1 MVKRLI
7 YYMSLLATVL
17 LSACTDNDATIADEP
32 LPDGMG
38 RIRIAISSPEIVGGG
53 TTRGVNTVPWE
64 DPDHEWEKL
73 QNFRI
78 YICTESNQVVDI
90 IEGTKADM
98 TGEAGTASTYN
109 KRSKE
114 LKSSPLTAGKYHIFA
129 TANFNSSEATPN
141 SANEDDVYDD
151 GISVGSII
159 DPANNTFK
167 FANGYSNKNI
177 PMTGK
182 QTDTD
187 GTLKTVTVYNAKET
201 DAGIISVWRVLAKM
215 QFEFTNESA
224 ESIEILGIEV
234 DPINQAS
241 SSGPGIYLFSKDNL
255 TSTANL
261 APLDE
266 STTTV
271 SKGVTATWALNDNE
285 TITTPLNGIISETS
299 LLTSAQLALGSKVTA
314 TGSVTAEDEAKTKLQ
329 KFKTT
334 ENIEN
339 KDEASVITL
348 TVTPKS
354 GLSFKPTDLSFT
366 ASRVGTDGGKIAVVA
381 GSTTLAENQQPARY
395 NGKGGLHEPPFI
407 TKYNYKLTSAA
418 TTAPFVIKIYLYGLK
433 QKEIAFSDIVITGT
447 VMDVEQTMSGTKEY
461 LTLPPAPS
469 GADKKSGRE
478 DVGPVTYTPASAVTL
493 SANGGKGTLFF
504 YVNETDASFTT
515 TQNQLSLRFKIKRGS
530 IIEEIRYG
538 VTTHYGD
545 GTTGHDGFNV
555 IRRNDWI
562 HIPVVLTDWQ
572 FRVEPLA
579 FVPIAGYPAAT
590 VSSDGL
596 TTTFSTGGMIALQPF
611 VKKYDENTWRAFGD
625 PEINDISISWR
636 SLSGSESLV
645 TTPFIYD
652 PVTKCIIGELNN
664 NLAAGTYMTTIT
676 VNATL
681 GSYPYSFTFNVVL
694 QK

>member
-1 MVKRLI
+1 MVKHLI

-17 LSACTDNDATIADEP
+17 LSGCASDEMTDIEQP
-32 LPDGMG
+32 LPEGMG
-38 RIRIAISSPEIVGGG
+38 RLRVTLCAPENAT
-53 TTRGVNTVPWE
+53 TTRGVNVVPWE
-64 DPDHEWEKL
+64 DPDHAWEQLKT
-73 QNFRI
+73 FRI
-78 YICTESNQVVDI
+78 LICTES
-90 IEGTKADM
+90 A
-98 TGEAGTASTYN
+98 
-109 KRSKE
+109 
-114 LKSSPLTAGKYHIFA
+114 TAGKYDVVDVISGTGSELTEVAHTDEGNVGTPNFLSSTHKSGTFTSNPLEPGAYYIFA
-129 TANFNSSEATPN
+129 VGNFTNAEYADKFAIGKT
-141 SANEDDVYDD
+141 
-151 GISVGSII
+151 I
-159 DPANNTFK
+159 DPDETVK
-167 FANGYSNKNI
+167 YANGYSETDI
-177 PMTGK
+177 RMTGRIASSV
-182 QTDTD
+182 
-187 GTLKTVTVYNAKET
+187 TVT
-201 DAGIISVWRVLAKM
+201 AGVENPCTISIWRVQAKM

-299 LLTSAQLALGSKVTA
+299 LLTSAQLALGSKLTA

-339 KDEASVITL
+339 KDEASFITL

-366 ASRVGTDGGKIAVVA
+366 ASRVGTDEGKIAVVA

-407 TKYNYKLTSAA
+407 TKYNYKLTSDA
-418 TTAPFVIKIYLYGLK
+418 TTDPFVIKIYLYGLK

-572 FRVEPLA
+572 FRIEPLA
-579 FVPIAGYPAAT
+579 FVPIAGYPATT

-596 TTTFSTGGMIALQPF
+596 TATFSTGGMIALQPF
-611 VKKYDENTWRAFGD
+611 IKKYSEETWRSFDIHD
-625 PEINDISISWR
+625 PEISDISISWK
-636 SLSGSESLV
+636 SQTGSESLV

-652 PVTKCIIGELNN
+652 PVTKSIIGELNN
-664 NLAAGTYMTTIT
+664 NLGAGTYKTSIT

-681 GSYPYSFTFNVVL
+681 DSYPYSFTFNVWL
-694 QK
+694 KKTE